1 MPRSAGLVDTV
12 FARCGL
18 QESEK
23 RPLPFIRIATLPV
36 GKANAFKQLR

>member
-12 FARCGL
+12 FAWCGL

-23 RPLPFIRIATLPV
+23 SPFHYIRIATPPF
-36 GKANAFKQLR
+36 GKAKAFKQLR